1 MGTRGRTMKYFWV
14 YLVIFFTAAFVL
26 IYISSTSQMAVNQTT
41 EQAQGAENRIVDLT
55 KANEDLRKEND
66 TLTADMNLKNQQI
79 TDFKE
84 KNDILVMAA
93 VYLENEQIE
102 QAKVLLDMINS
113 TDGMTE
119 SQIVLFQ
126 TLTEKVNAQ

>member
-41 EQAQGAENRIVDLT
+41 EQAQGVENRIVDLT

-84 KNDILVMAA
+84 KNDILVMAD

>member
-41 EQAQGAENRIVDLT
+41 EQAQGVENRIVDLT
-55 KANEDLRKEND
+55 KANEDLRKEDD

>member
-1 MGTRGRTMKYFWV
+1 
-14 YLVIFFTAAFVL
+14 
-26 IYISSTSQMAVNQTT
+26 MAVNQTT
-41 EQAQGAENRIVDLT
+41 EQAQGVENRIVDLT

>member
-1 MGTRGRTMKYFWV
+1 MGTRGRTIKYFWV

-41 EQAQGAENRIVDLT
+41 EQAQGVENRIVDLT

>member
-14 YLVIFFTAAFVL
+14 CLVIFFTAAFVL

-41 EQAQGAENRIVDLT
+41 EQAQGVENRIVDLT

>member
-1 MGTRGRTMKYFWV
+1 MKYFWV

-41 EQAQGAENRIVDLT
+41 EQAQGVENRIVDLT

>member
-41 EQAQGAENRIVDLT
+41 EQAQGVENRIVDLT

>member
-41 EQAQGAENRIVDLT
+41 EQAQGVENRIVDLT

-66 TLTADMNLKNQQI
+66 TLTADMNLKKQQI

-84 KNDILVMAA
+84 KNDILVKAA

-102 QAKVLLDMINS
+102 QAKALLDMINS

-119 SQIVLFQ
+119 SQIALFR